1 MKRSLKK
8 RINSLNFAHWND
20 EQVFIKPLRFKKIN
34 NKILEIESFL
44 RFDFFF
50 FKGKNQ
56 INNSENN
63 GEKNQENLPI

>member
-56 INNSENN
+56 INDSEDYSQ
-63 GEKNQENLPI
+63 KN